1 MTDFFQTPISTDT
14 SFALPVISGDALVVV
29 AGANLGDALSFADD
43 LAHDDVYSLNRAMTP
58 RLMVLDPVKTGQF
71 RIAAKSAAGTAG
83 AMVHLDACLTL
94 MAPDGETSDLLVFVE
109 VNADGDVSEVHA
121 LPLAPLRPKI
131 RYALVTI
138 NTDNAATRLAEIG
151 CVSFTRG
158 TNITMA
164 SGEQRL
170 IEDLRLG
177 NRVLTRDDGPQEIR
191 WIGQSTLRAHG
202 DQAPVVIKAGT
213 LHNVNDLIVSPEHR
227 LFIYQ
232 RADVLKAGRS
242 EVLVRARHLVNGTT
256 VYRQPGGFVDYFQIL
271 FDRHQIIFAEG
282 IAAETL
288 LLNPRTRPVLPEGLA
303 EKLAGTLAKPDAIG
317 LDDFEIKESLL
328 DMPNAADLLRRASL
342 G

>member
-1 MTDFFQTPISTDT
+1 MTDAVYMPASTHST
-14 SFALPVISGDALVVV
+14 FALPVVSGDVMTVV
-29 AGANLGDALSFADD
+29 AGANLGDSLSFADD
-43 LAHDDVYSLNRAMTP
+43 MAHDDIYCLEKTMTP
-58 RLMVLDPVKTGQF
+58 RLIALDPVKTGQF
-71 RIAAKSAAGTAG
+71 RINAASAVGSIG
-83 AMVHLDACLTL
+83 AMVHLDACLTF
-94 MAPDGETSDLLVFVE
+94 MAPDGETSDILIFVE
-109 VNADGDVSEVHA
+109 VNAAGEVSEIHA

-131 RYALVTI
+131 RYTLVTI
-138 NTDNAATRLAEIG
+138 DPVNATTRLAEIS

-177 NRVLTRDDGPQEIR
+177 DRVLTRDDGPQEIR

-202 DQAPVVIKAGT
+202 EQAPVLIKAGT

-232 RADVLKAGRS
+232 RADVIKAGRS

-288 LLNPRTRPVLPEGLA
+288 LLNPRTQPVLPEGLA
-303 EKLAGTLAKPDAIG
+303 ETLASTLSQSDSIG

-328 DMPNAADLLRRASL
+328 TMPDAAALLRRASL